1 MAPPFALRTGWHT
14 ASASHRL
21 MVSRSNFA
29 VQFCQKRNLAPER
42 FVERVLAEALYPHAH
57 ILYVIL
63 VRMHPDFGAA
73 DLDFINGVG
82 RLWRLED
89 FWAEAEDFG
98 HHPRNF
104 GFLRRRL
111 RIRVSARRLRRLMKK
126 TLGLTTTTA
135 TWPSVAPWP
144 TSDPA
149 AAVENVDAGTG

>member
-1 MAPPFALRTGWHT
+1 MGSSIRFAE
-14 ASASHRL
+14 
-21 MVSRSNFA
+21 
-29 VQFCQKRNLAPER
+29 QYCQQHNLAPER

-57 ILYVIL
+57 VLYVIL
-63 VRMHPDFGAA
+63 VRVHPDFGAA
-73 DLDFINGVG
+73 DLDFISGVG
-82 RLWRLED
+82 RLSRLED
-89 FWAEAEDFG
+89 FWVEAEDFG
-98 HHPRNF
+98 HHPQNF
-104 GFLRRRL
+104 GFLRQRL